1 MAITKHYS
9 TKLLVIGL
17 VLINT
22 SICAQQGIITIEKPT
37 KLDSLMVFKREMNLS
52 NNNSDRYKIQI
63 YSGDRSGAT
72 TALKRFKELFT
83 NWNAVDVYEPPNYKV
98 WVGNFRSRLEVD
110 RALLNIQRE
119 FQDAFRFKPKKKDI
133 IK

>member
-22 SICAQQGIITIEKPT
+22 SICAQQGTITIEKPT

-52 NNNSDRYKIQI
+52 NNDSDRYK
-63 YSGDRSGAT
+63 
-72 TALKRFKELFT
+72 FK
-83 NWNAVDVYEPPNYKV
+83 
-98 WVGNFRSRLEVD
+98 
-110 RALLNIQRE
+110 
-119 FQDAFRFKPKKKDI
+119 
-133 IK
+133 